1 MLEDRGRLL
10 LLLALGLMAAGL
22 ALSLPGAVVAGA
34 LLAAFMLLEIQRIRA
49 ALPTHTVASGREPVA
64 LRPPCGVVASLR
76 VDRGEDDDLA
86 HNPTNRVDQPIRLR
100 LQLQV
105 PAAFEG
111 LRLDLQRWHTSP
123 GLVLGD
129 DARRTLYLRTTG
141 TRVPLQVWPRLA
153 AVHRVLGVEATLTDA
168 MGLMSA
174 PVFLPCPCELAVL
187 PRSLPLDLR
196 RLAETRRMSPRP
208 TGSQRPDRV
217 PGGGDDLREL
227 REHVPGDPFKHI
239 AWKASAARGRLMS
252 RSFERERTR
261 SLYTVLDAGATM
273 RDGQPGRGALDQA
286 LDLVHSLAEACA
298 RSHEPFGLAL
308 VDGRVVE
315 RRPVLEGLAA
325 LRDADRA
332 LLDLRRTVAEDL
344 TPMTDDDLVATVADY
359 LVAVERV
366 PLPPL
371 DGSPESVLRRRQR
384 VVMAAMARLPERE
397 RSPVLRGPEPASR
410 QDVAI
415 LRRYCRAVELP
426 LPYRSALPA
435 VDRVAGLVDGVRAA
449 MSSRKG
455 PFAIVLVSD
464 FRRLAPACAP
474 LWQACGAA
482 RARGHQVLA
491 VALREADGREVYDG
505 MQDPEDID
513 AARGLVRADVAAR
526 QVALDELADGFRRA
540 GATFLADPDPQKL
553 VTLWRNF

>member
-1 MLEDRGRLL
+1 MLEERGRLL
-10 LLLALGLMAAGL
+10 LLVALGLLAAGL
-22 ALSLPGAVVAGA
+22 ALALPGAVLAGA
-34 LLAAFMLLEIQRIRA
+34 LLAGAMLLEVRRVRS
-49 ALPTHTVASGREPVA
+49 ALQPQT
-64 LRPPCGVVASLR
+64 PPCGVTATLR
-76 VDRGEDDDLA
+76 ADRGDDDELT
-86 HNPTNRVDQPIRLR
+86 HNPTNRVDQAIRLR
-100 LQLQV
+100 LHLQV

-111 LRLDLQRWHTSP
+111 LRLDLRKWHTTP
-123 GLVLGD
+123 GLTLGD
-129 DARRTLYLRTTG
+129 DAQRTLYLRASG
-141 TRVPLQVWPRLA
+141 TRVPLVVLPRLA
-153 AVHRVLGVEATLTDA
+153 AVHRVLGVEARLTDA
-168 MGLMSA
+168 MGLLSA
-174 PVFLPCPCELAVL
+174 EVFLPCACELAVL

-217 PGGGDDLREL
+217 PGSGDDLREL

-261 SLYTVLDAGATM
+261 SLYTVLDSGATM

-308 VDGRVVE
+308 VDGRVVD

-344 TPMTDDDLVATVADY
+344 TPMADDELVATVADY
-359 LVAVERV
+359 LVAVERLT
-366 PLPPL
+366 LPPL
-371 DGSPESVLRRRQR
+371 DASAEGALMRRQR

-397 RSPVLRGPEPASR
+397 RSPVLRGPEPAAR
-410 QDVAI
+410 QDIAI
-415 LRRYCRAVELP
+415 LRRYCRAVELA
-426 LPYRSALPA
+426 LPYRMALPA
-435 VDRVAGLVDGVRAA
+435 ADRVQGLLDGVRAA

-464 FRRLAPACAP
+464 FRRLSNACAP
-474 LWQACGAA
+474 LWKVCALA
-482 RARGHQVLA
+482 RSRGHQVLA
-491 VALREADGREVYDG
+491 VSVREADGREVLDG
-505 MQDPEDID
+505 LRDPEEVD

-526 QVALDELADGFRRA
+526 QQALDELSDGFRRA
-540 GATFLADPDPQKL
+540 GATFLADPDAQKL